1 MKFSLR
7 LKSFNYGSVDK
18 DKDHLIS
25 SPSALRAPDPYN
37 LIRVNT
43 AINPHSGVPC
53 TIRFIISK
61 FECRTS
67 FGFKSAEA
75 ERFHRSSWFLCPPTI
90 PTWDVK

>member
-1 MKFSLR
+1 MKFSLPS
-7 LKSFNYGSVDK
+7 KSLNYGSVDK

-25 SPSALRAPDPYN
+25 SPSALRALDPHN

-61 FECRTS
+61 FECGTS
-67 FGFKSAEA
+67 LKLKSAEA
-75 ERFHRSSWFLCPPTI
+75 ERFHRSSWLLCPQTF
-90 PTWDVK
+90 PTWNVK